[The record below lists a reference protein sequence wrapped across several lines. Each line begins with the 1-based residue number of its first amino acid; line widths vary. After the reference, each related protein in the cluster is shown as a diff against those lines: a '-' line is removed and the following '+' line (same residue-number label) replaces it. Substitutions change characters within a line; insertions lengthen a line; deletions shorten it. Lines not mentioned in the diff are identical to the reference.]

1 MDSIEDDCVAELVQ
15 EPAAVMDAPAGP
27 SAQAIEVIDDWR
39 LDEIAGLADKAAS
52 FWVSI
57 REAAIRQE
65 PMTVSVHFRQ
75 ARLVTYSVYLI
86 LQDFAREAGQ

>member
-15 EPAAVMDAPAGP
+15 EPAAVTDAPDGP
-27 SAQAIEVIDDWR
+27 SAQALDVVDDWR
-39 LDEIAGLADKAAS
+39 LDDIADLADKATS
-52 FWVSI
+52 YWVSI
-57 REAAIRQE
+57 REAAIRKE

-75 ARLVTYSVYLI
+75 ARLVAYSVHLI